1 MTVLDFPAC
10 RPLIEL
16 QAAAKLLLYS
26 ANSGASTSDRNKNE
40 PLFTPPSV
48 ACIGKS
54 RSLPPSAPQVPGS
67 EGGFLGS
74 VSRMNAP
81 ARLFHPITRTKLF
94 GWPRPSLSKEV
105 WTKRPRSSGGCH
117 IFQTLLSIPTSFM
130 LSSFGSSYDDVTLYV
145 FLAGLSCSVPKSKQ
159 AKNSTRRSH
168 TFIKNFMKQQLLS
181 ARSRCL
187 FCYSNGEG
195 LLRKKKHPASFF
207 CI

>member
-40 PLFTPPSV
+40 PLCTPPSV

-67 EGGFLGS
+67 EGGFLRS

-94 GWPRPSLSKEV
+94 GWPRPSQSKEV

-130 LSSFGSSYDDVTLYV
+130 LSSFGSSYDDVTLYDM
-145 FLAGLSCSVPKSKQ
+145 P
-159 AKNSTRRSH
+159 
-168 TFIKNFMKQQLLS
+168 I
-181 ARSRCL
+181 
-187 FCYSNGEG
+187 
-195 LLRKKKHPASFF
+195 
-207 CI
+207 